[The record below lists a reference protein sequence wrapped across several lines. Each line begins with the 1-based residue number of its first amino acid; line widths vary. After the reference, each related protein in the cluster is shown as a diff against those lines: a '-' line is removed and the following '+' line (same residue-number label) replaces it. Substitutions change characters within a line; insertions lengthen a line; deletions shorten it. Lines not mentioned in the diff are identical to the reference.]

1 MKTISILLLSVVLIA
16 TPALA
21 KRYSNNKG
29 ETGCVPSPNPDVP
42 PCDLDPLPIMPSE
55 VSQKAKE
62 KEEAARSKIKNKKAK
77 PLNKNGGW

>member
-1 MKTISILLLSVVLIA
+1 MKTISILLLSVVLAA

-21 KRYSNNKG
+21 KRYNPSKD
-29 ETGCVPSPNPDVP
+29 ETACVPSPNPDVP

-55 VSQKAKE
+55 VAQKAKE
-62 KEEAARSKIKNKKAK
+62 KEDAARNKIKNKKAK